1 MGTLPVISTQLS
13 SLICL
18 CQWCIFHITR
28 LDSHWKEHLIFL
40 LYKSIGYFYTQGDL
54 E

>member
-18 CQWCIFHITR
+18 CQWRIFHIAR
-28 LDSHWKEHLIFL
+28 LDSHCKEHLIFL